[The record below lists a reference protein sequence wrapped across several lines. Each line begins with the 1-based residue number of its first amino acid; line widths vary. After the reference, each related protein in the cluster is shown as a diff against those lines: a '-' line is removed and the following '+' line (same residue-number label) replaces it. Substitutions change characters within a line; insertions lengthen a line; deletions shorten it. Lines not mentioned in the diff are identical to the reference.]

1 MATSAA
7 NSSAS
12 PAGHTSGRRIGLFV
26 RSFGGGGGAERVM
39 LNLAT
44 ALAAQ
49 GHRVDLVM
57 GRKEGHFLDEIP
69 DTVTVIDLR
78 IRSARQLLPAALKRP
93 HIAGT
98 LAASLLRRRSPW
110 ILGAVPGLAAYLNHR
125 RPAALL
131 SALSYPN
138 IAAVLARR
146 LSAASTRTVISV
158 HNHLSVATAE
168 ADRAADKHFPRL
180 ACRVYPEADRIVAVS
195 DGVAEDLAHTL
206 QLPRSRITTIYNPV
220 FRPDIVSLARAPLEH
235 PWFAPG
241 APPVILG
248 IGKLKPQK
256 NFGGLIRAF
265 ARVRATRP
273 ARLLILGQGPEREAL
288 LSLAGQLKVADAIAL
303 PGFVANPFAYLG
315 RAAVFTLSSA
325 WEGLPTVLIE
335 ALACGC
341 PVVSTDCPS
350 GPAEILKRGVDGS
363 LVPVGD
369 DVALAHAILA
379 TLDNP
384 PDRDRLR
391 HRARQFSIDRAAEHY
406 LSVLLK
412 DESPPARSVP
422 RLKMPPPGPP

>member
-1 MATSAA
+1 MSAA
-7 NSSAS
+7 NYTAS
-12 PAGHTSGRRIGLFV
+12 PTSHTSGRYIGLFV
-26 RSFGGGGGAERVM
+26 RSFGGGGGAERIM

-44 ALAAQ
+44 ALAGQ

-69 DTVTVIDLR
+69 DNVSIIDLKV
-78 IRSARQLLPAALKRP
+78 RSARQLLPAALKMPR
-93 HIAGT
+93 IART
-98 LAASLLRRRSPW
+98 LAASLLRPKAPW
-110 ILGAVPGLAAYLNHR
+110 ILGAVPSLATYLNQQ

-146 LSAASTRTVISV
+146 LSPTSTRTVISV
-158 HNHLSVATAE
+158 HNHLSVATAQ
-168 ADRAADKHFPRL
+168 AGRAADKSFPQLARRL
-180 ACRVYPEADRIVAVS
+180 YPEADRIVAVS
-195 DGVAEDLAHTL
+195 DGVADDLAQTIR
-206 QLPRSRITTIYNPV
+206 LPRSRISTIYNPV
-220 FRPDIVSLARAPLEH
+220 FRPDMMTRARAPLEH

-256 NFGGLIRAF
+256 DFGGLIRAF
-265 ARVRATRP
+265 ARVRAARP
-273 ARLLILGQGPEREAL
+273 ARLFILGEGPQRDAL
-288 LSLAGQLKVADAIAL
+288 LALARQLRVADNVAL

-315 RAAVFTLSSA
+315 RAAVFALSSA
-325 WEGLPTVLIE
+325 WEGLPTVIIE

-350 GPAEILKRGVDGS
+350 GPAELLERGAYGA

-369 DVALAHAILA
+369 DAALAQALLA

-384 PDRDRLR
+384 PQRDRLLD
-391 HRARQFSIDRAAEHY
+391 RARQFSIDRAVEKY
-406 LSVLLK
+406 LSVLL
-412 DESPPARSVP
+412 
-422 RLKMPPPGPP
+422 GG

>member
-1 MATSAA
+1 MATAAA
-7 NSSAS
+7 NYTAS
-12 PAGHTSGRRIGLFV
+12 PASPTSGRHIGLFV

-44 ALAAQ
+44 ALADR

-57 GRKEGHFLDEIP
+57 GRREGHFLDAIP
-69 DTVTVIDLR
+69 GTVTTIDLKV
-78 IRSARQLLPAALKRP
+78 RSAGQLLPAVLKRP

-98 LAASLLRRRSPW
+98 LAASLLRRRAPW

-158 HNHLSVATAE
+158 HNHLSVATAQ
-168 ADRAADKHFPRL
+168 ADKAADMRFPRL
-180 ACRVYPEADRIVAVS
+180 ARRVYPEADRIVAVS
-195 DGVAEDLAHTL
+195 DGVAADLAHTL

-220 FRPDIVSLARAPLEH
+220 FRSDIVSLAQAPLEH

-241 APPVILG
+241 TPPVILG

-256 NFGGLIRAF
+256 NFEGLLRAF
-265 ARVRATRP
+265 ARVRAARP
-273 ARLLILGQGPEREAL
+273 ARLLILGDGPEREAL
-288 LSLAGQLKVADAIAL
+288 LSLAGQLKVADALAL

-315 RAAVFTLSSA
+315 RAAVFALSSA

-350 GPAEILKRGVDGS
+350 GPAEILEQGVYGS

-369 DVALAHAILA
+369 DTALAQAILA
-379 TLDNP
+379 TLDNSP
-384 PDRDRLR
+384 PRARLR
-391 HRARQFSIDRAAEHY
+391 RRAGQFSVDRAAEHY
-406 LSVLLK
+406 LSVLLE
-412 DESPPARSVP
+412 DASPA
-422 RLKMPPPGPP
+422 G